1 MRSSVQARLVGGLM
15 VAGLCLGA
23 AAEAEV
29 IQIHA
34 SGRTSK
40 GAIEISCDGNLCR
53 QTGDSASLGQGCK
66 IECPSGSTAIAV
78 CTTYGDEGRDA
89 VALTSDNVDLKAEG
103 DSNTLYSTF
112 TVNATVAVTCSY
124 KS

>member
-1 MRSSVQARLVGGLM
+1 MRSSVQACLLGGVL
-15 VAGLCLGA
+15 GLGLA
-23 AAEAEV
+23 AAAPAEV

-40 GAIEISCDGNLCR
+40 GAIEVSCDGNLCR

-66 IECPSGSTAIAV
+66 IECPSGSTAMAV
-78 CTTYGDEGRDA
+78 CTTYGTEGRDA
-89 VALTSDNVDLKAEG
+89 LSLTSETIELEAQG
-103 DSNTLYSTF
+103 DTNTLYSTF
-112 TVNATVAVTCSY
+112 TVSSQVEVVCTY